1 MQQSSL
7 YSINPDIAIE
17 TVNYKIETL
26 PSITIQTAAVAQTA
40 TIANLSR
47 ITFYDTYAQYNTKEN
62 MDQFIAEH
70 FSMDA
75 LTSQISDP
83 NNIFLIA
90 YMDDLPVGYVK
101 MREGKIPEGLGE
113 DNAIEIERIYALK
126 NVIGQGVGKS
136 LMLESVATAKA
147 KGKKAVWLGVWQQNS
162 SALQFY
168 KKFGFEEFGTHIF
181 MLGEDPQTDFLMRKM
196 I

>member
-1 MQQSSL
+1 M

-17 TVNYKIETL
+17 TDNYKSETL
-26 PSITIQTAAVAQTA
+26 PSITIQTVTVAQTA

-75 LTSQISDP
+75 LTSQINDS

-90 YMDDLPVGYVK
+90 YMDDIPVGYVK
-101 MREGKIPEGLGE
+101 MREGKIPEELGE
-113 DNAIEIERIYALK
+113 DKAIEIERIYALK

-136 LMLESVATAKA
+136 LMLESIVTAKT
-147 KGKKAVWLGVWQQNS
+147 KGKKVVWLGVWQQNS

-168 KKFGFEEFGTHIF
+168 KKFGFEEFGTHVF
-181 MLGEDPQTDFLMRKM
+181 MLGEDPQTDFLMRKA

>member
-1 MQQSSL
+1 M
-7 YSINPDIAIE
+7 E
-17 TVNYKIETL
+17 TANYKSKTL
-26 PSITIQTAAVAQTA
+26 SSITIQTATVAQTA
-40 TIANLSR
+40 DIANLSR
-47 ITFYDTYAQYNTKEN
+47 ITFYDTYAQFNTKEN
-62 MDQFIAEH
+62 MDQFITEH
-70 FSMDA
+70 FSIAA
-75 LTSQISDP
+75 LTSQINDH

-90 YMDDLPVGYVK
+90 YMDNQPVGYVK

-113 DNAIEIERIYALK
+113 EKAIEIERIYALK

-136 LMLESVATAKA
+136 LMLESIATAKA
-147 KGKKAVWLGVWQQNS
+147 KGKKMIWLGVWQQNS

-168 KKFGFEEFGTHIF
+168 KKFGFKEFGTHIF